1 MSPPIEITLLTK
13 AGGPLTKRISLAE
26 DGSLKS
32 DGSACLMGRGVARR
46 ARFADPHAFADC
58 IGKLAQNEAI
68 TLGVLRL
75 DLPDKVEII
84 TKRELQKL
92 NGAARPD
99 LIARAGGHIV
109 HPTGQLALALLD
121 FDTKGMPL
129 EVAARLKPGGYW
141 AALVLVLP
149 ELASTARVTRR
160 STSSGIYRSDTG
172 AKLPGSDGVHVFVLV
187 KDGTDAE
194 RFLTTL
200 HERCW
205 LAGFGW
211 LMIGAGGQLLERS
224 IVDRMVAAPERLVF
238 EGAPVLEPPLAQDQ
252 QSRRPI
258 VTEGDVL
265 DTVASCPPLSI
276 VEHTKLRELRAKEAA
291 RLAPEVAKSRAAFI
305 TRQCQRLAE
314 RTGTDQN
321 RARRVVERQCSG
333 VLLPDIILPFD
344 DPELAHCTVADVLAD
359 PDRFE
364 GATLADPLEGVEYG
378 ICKARVMRRT
388 DGTPWVHSFAHGRGI
403 VFRVPPELEAIL
415 PKPVE
420 CTPSAVAAAMR
431 YLTHGWLCDLA
442 CDYTGRC
449 IVIAGAL
456 TIIERV
462 LLSERPAFF
471 MTAGQR
477 GGGKT
482 TTVNMVSLAVL
493 GFRAAAAACLRA
505 RKSDARRC
513 SPISAKGCHFWHGIT
528 YRGARLYPAR
538 QSRSRSPPRLTAIA
552 FWGCL
557 RPAPPLPSPSRSSPG
572 TTLRRG
578 ATSPRARFPCV

>member
-141 AALVLVLP
+141 AALVLVLQ

-224 IVDRMVAAPERLVF
+224 IVDRMVGAPERLVF

-276 VEHTKLRELRAKEAA
+276 VDIRNFVNCAPRKRRGSRPKWPSRERHSSPDNASASPNAPARIKTEPVVSSSVNAPASCYPISFFRLMTLSSLTAQLRTFWRIPTALK
-291 RLAPEVAKSRAAFI
+291 APPSPILLKGSSTAY
-305 TRQCQRLAE
+305 
-314 RTGTDQN
+314 
-321 RARRVVERQCSG
+321 ARRASCAGRTERHG
-333 VLLPDIILPFD
+333 FTVL
-344 DPELAHCTVADVLAD
+344 
-359 PDRFE
+359 
-364 GATLADPLEGVEYG
+364 
-378 ICKARVMRRT
+378 RT
-388 DGTPWVHSFAHGRGI
+388 DAASS
-403 VFRVPPELEAIL
+403 
-415 PKPVE
+415 
-420 CTPSAVAAAMR
+420 SA
-431 YLTHGWLCDLA
+431 C
-442 CDYTGRC
+442 
-449 IVIAGAL
+449 
-456 TIIERV
+456 
-462 LLSERPAFF
+462 
-471 MTAGQR
+471 
-477 GGGKT
+477 
-482 TTVNMVSLAVL
+482 
-493 GFRAAAAACLRA
+493 
-505 RKSDARRC
+505 RRN
-513 SPISAKGCHFWHGIT
+513 W
-528 YRGARLYPAR
+528 R
-538 QSRSRSPPRLTAIA
+538 QSSRSRWSAPH
-552 FWGCL
+552 
-557 RPAPPLPSPSRSSPG
+557 RPS
-572 TTLRRG
+572 LRRCD
-578 ATSPRARFPCV
+578 T